1 MSPKEKKKDEEVHR
15 LSWGKFFRNFF
26 ACTCVQR
33 RKKREKKGKDADK
46 THGTESSSSSTMWH
60 STWCTVPTSV
70 VSPTSVK
77 LLGKEQ
83 INATKLEE
91 VKKTVERVI
100 STNHKNPRVGKK
112 AGQMSRVVNA
122 ISRRDKNLLNERR
135 KKLKQRKGKKAKEHK
150 VPSEKTTILPS
161 PGTSKS
167 TGKQHAQ
174 LPIGVRGYAPESF
187 KRPNRFALRYV
198 PEGQILK
205 DADLIEQ
212 ASFNDLFAKLCSLN
226 YNFEVAMRSYQDI
239 VKSLIVLQVPEKK
252 QKDACKKWNSEVP
265 KTLSSREAARIA
277 NETVEQALEAVRV
290 ERLLDPKTK
299 RRAME
304 DLQRLVEEINVAL
317 DEIHV
322 FYDDEEEVFDD
333 EEYAKSEF
341 RINFESFRTI
351 KGQVERLLG
360 VVEALVEA
368 YSKELIHMFNI

>member
-1 MSPKEKKKDEEVHR
+1 MSPKEKKKDEEGHR
-15 LSWGKFFRNFF
+15 FSWGKFFRNFF

-33 RKKREKKGKDADK
+33 RKKREKKGKDVDEAPSTD
-46 THGTESSSSSTMWH
+46 SSSSNSTK
-60 STWCTVPTSV
+60 
-70 VSPTSVK
+70 PTSVK

-91 VKKTVERVI
+91 VKKTVEMAI
-100 STNHKNPRVGKK
+100 STTPKSPRVGKK

-122 ISRRDKNLLNERR
+122 ISRRDKDLLDERR

-150 VPSEKTTILPS
+150 LPPEKTTILPS
-161 PGTSKS
+161 PDTS
-167 TGKQHAQ
+167 TGKQPAQ

-187 KRPNRFALRYV
+187 NRPNRFALRYV
-198 PEGQILK
+198 PEDQILK

-212 ASFNDLFAKLCSLN
+212 ANFNDLFAKLCSLN
-226 YNFEVAMRSYQDI
+226 YNLEVAMRSYQDI

-252 QKDACKKWNSEVP
+252 QKDVCKKWNSEVP
-265 KTLSSREAARIA
+265 KTLSPRETARIA

-322 FYDDEEEVFDD
+322 YYDDEEEVFDD
-333 EEYAKSEF
+333 AAYAKSEF
-341 RINFESFRTI
+341 RINFYSFRTI
-351 KGQVERLLG
+351 KGRVEQLLG